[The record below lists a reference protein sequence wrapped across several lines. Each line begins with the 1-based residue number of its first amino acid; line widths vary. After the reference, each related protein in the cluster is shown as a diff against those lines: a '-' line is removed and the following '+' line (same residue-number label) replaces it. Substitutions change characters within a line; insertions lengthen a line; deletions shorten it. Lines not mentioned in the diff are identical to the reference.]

1 MIQNL
6 IIIQWIVCIDKIKCN
21 LSQKCGN
28 KEFKEND
35 FVMVFDIIDQWKA
48 YTKLIS
54 KWLKFYIINNVFAN
68 NDFYVFKNID
78 DFRYPNW
85 MNHDVY

>member
-1 MIQNL
+1 
-6 IIIQWIVCIDKIKCN
+6 
-21 LSQKCGN
+21 
-28 KEFKEND
+28 
-35 FVMVFDIIDQWKA
+35 MVFNIIDQWKA

-78 DFRYPNW
+78 DFCYPNW
-85 MNHDVY
+85 MNHDAY